1 MWKLRGTISTF
12 SEIKCI
18 WQAIWKTLKWEFLLP
33 VTQIIISKKLFYC
46 TKVGNILLKAIES
59 RSRKKGMF
67 PMKLLKP
74 CCALFETFCTMQQ
87 LKEQSRMDNSERYEQ
102 HLAQETEREQTK
114 PKTPHRKIK
123 RWAPRTHK
131 KIRSDFN
138 RLWKREDPNKP
149 TENISVTF

>member
-12 SEIKCI
+12 NEIKCI

-46 TKVGNILLKAIES
+46 TKVGNILLKAIKS

-74 CCALFETFCTMQQ
+74 CRALFETFCTMQQ

-102 HLAQETEREQTK
+102 HLAQDVWTRTNEIKDSTQKDQKMSTTNPQKNQVRFQQVVKKRRPKQTY
-114 PKTPHRKIK
+114 RK
-123 RWAPRTHK
+123 H
-131 KIRSDFN
+131 
-138 RLWKREDPNKP
+138 
-149 TENISVTF
+149 